1 MQSFTNKRNNVGIS
15 HRWKGY
21 NKLFVN
27 EEYED
32 NLRSL
37 RPKESNPTT
46 QLAKEEETYLFLYFV
61 SILVFDFYI

>member
-1 MQSFTNKRNNVGIS
+1 M
-15 HRWKGY
+15 
-21 NKLFVN
+21 FVN